1 MKTTDCHHLNAKE
14 IINLII
20 KQNPE
25 LCYIENRRKVYIGAT
40 SNIAERLYRHNA
52 QKVIFCAKTA
62 SQRVAAA
69 VEAEALKMGFNIGNV
84 KHGGNG
90 TNSRSIYI
98 YAYIIDEYSLE

>member
-1 MKTTDCHHLNAKE
+1 MEIIDCHCFSAKE
-14 IINLII
+14 ILNLII

-25 LCYIENRRKVYIGAT
+25 LRYIENRRRVYIGAT

-52 QKVIFCAKTA
+52 RKVIFCAKTA
-62 SQRVAAA
+62 CQRVAAA